1 MLILHSCAPFPQP
14 PTILCPNFSL
24 QSNRFAPF
32 FLTVKLSNPSYARTK
47 TFLCKANAIRRQ
59 KLNTHNLQREIEEE
73 DDEFEDEDENED
85 EDESEDGDGD
95 GDIDADEDEDEFSA
109 WGRFRRR
116 EEEND
121 FDRDPEIAEILGH
134 SVDDPEKFRSKVSYA
149 L

>member
-32 FLTVKLSNPSYARTK
+32 LLTVKLSNPSYARTK
-47 TFLCKANAIRRQ
+47 TFLCKANGSRRQ

-73 DDEFEDEDENED
+73 DDEDEDEDED
-85 EDESEDGDGD
+85 GDADGDGD
-95 GDIDADEDEDEFSA
+95 GGIDGDEDEDEFSA

-116 EEEND
+116 EEEED

-134 SVDDPEKFRSKVSYA
+134 SVDNPEKFRSKVSYA